1 MNFEELYYENKKRK
15 NIESTN
21 NNDYEN
27 NFLKQRLDDE
37 NKKFLTKTKIQQI
50 PEVKLN
56 SLNHA
61 RMLMKSKKN
70 NDVPG
75 LVETIPNVNPRNLE
89 IRIAE
94 QLTIKHIFNEEKE
107 IFKILEEIFGYNIR
121 IQSTEKNQIFEFY
134 KKNEKKMCH
143 FQLIFDIEMNEESFI
158 EYVPIEVNLDFDEE
172 DDKIFLNERIHI
184 TPSDLPYILS
194 NFSSKI

>member
-1 MNFEELYYENKKRK
+1 M
-15 NIESTN
+15 
-21 NNDYEN
+21 
-27 NFLKQRLDDE
+27 
-37 NKKFLTKTKIQQI
+37 
-50 PEVKLN
+50 
-56 SLNHA
+56 
-61 RMLMKSKKN
+61 
-70 NDVPG
+70 
-75 LVETIPNVNPRNLE
+75 VETIPNVNPRNLE

>member
-61 RMLMKSKKN
+61 RMLMKSKK
-70 NDVPG
+70 
-75 LVETIPNVNPRNLE
+75 
-89 IRIAE
+89 
-94 QLTIKHIFNEEKE
+94 K
-107 IFKILEEIFGYNIR
+107 
-121 IQSTEKNQIFEFY
+121 
-134 KKNEKKMCH
+134 
-143 FQLIFDIEMNEESFI
+143 
-158 EYVPIEVNLDFDEE
+158 
-172 DDKIFLNERIHI
+172 
-184 TPSDLPYILS
+184 
-194 NFSSKI
+194 

>member
-1 MNFEELYYENKKRK
+1 MNYEELYYENKKRK
-15 NIESTN
+15 NIESTI
-21 NNDYEN
+21 NNDNEN

-70 NDVPG
+70 NDLPG
-75 LVETIPNVNPRNLE
+75 VVETNPNVNSRNLE
-89 IRIAE
+89 IRTAE
-94 QLTIKHIFNEEKE
+94 QMTIKRTFNEEKE
-107 IFKILEEIFGYNIR
+107 IYRILEEIFGFKIR
-121 IQSTEKNQIFEFY
+121 IQSTEKNQIFELH
-134 KKNEKKMCH
+134 KKNEKKICH
-143 FQLIFDIEMNEESFI
+143 FQLIFDIEMNEESVI

-184 TPSDLPYILS
+184 TPSDLPYIVS

>member
-1 MNFEELYYENKKRK
+1 MNYEELYYENKKRK
-15 NIESTN
+15 NIESTI
-21 NNDYEN
+21 NNDNEN

-70 NDVPG
+70 NDLPG
-75 LVETIPNVNPRNLE
+75 VVETNPNVNSRNLE
-89 IRIAE
+89 IRTAE
-94 QLTIKHIFNEEKE
+94 QMTIKRTFNEEKE
-107 IFKILEEIFGYNIR
+107 IYRILEEIFGFKIR
-121 IQSTEKNQIFEFY
+121 IQSTEKNQIFEFH
-134 KKNEKKMCH
+134 KKNEKKICH
-143 FQLIFDIEMNEESFI
+143 FQLIFDIEMNEESVI

-184 TPSDLPYILS
+184 TPSDLPYIVS